1 MIMDRSFF
9 LNNIEKI
16 KKICIQAGLAQ
27 TNFQDKVLEIQSKS
41 DNTPLTEVDIISHD
55 IIVAGLKELDGTLP
69 IVSEE
74 GFQENIVFN
83 NFWIVDPLDGTRNYI
98 NKGKNYC
105 VNIAFISDNFPIF
118 GAIFIPTKNEFFY
131 AIRGHG
137 AHNVVDGKSKRL
149 NVSKSHRRKVFT
161 SSAMNQKKL
170 DMLNELILNIEIEKL
185 SSAIKFGYIAKGL
198 GNFYPRFGPTY
209 EWDTAAGQCIIEES
223 GGRVVDCNLER
234 LSYNKN
240 EKYLNEEFFAF
251 SGDSSFWEDVI
262 MRLLQAS

>member
-83 NFWIVDPLDGTRNYI
+83 NFWIVRNY
-98 NKGKNYC
+98 YC
-105 VNIAFISDNFPIF
+105 ASF
-118 GAIFIPTKNEFFY
+118 
-131 AIRGHG
+131 
-137 AHNVVDGKSKRL
+137 
-149 NVSKSHRRKVFT
+149 
-161 SSAMNQKKL
+161 
-170 DMLNELILNIEIEKL
+170 
-185 SSAIKFGYIAKGL
+185 
-198 GNFYPRFGPTY
+198 RFGNRILEY
-209 EWDTAAGQCIIEES
+209 II
-223 GGRVVDCNLER
+223 
-234 LSYNKN
+234 
-240 EKYLNEEFFAF
+240 FF
-251 SGDSSFWEDVI
+251 
-262 MRLLQAS
+262 